1 MIKYA
6 NNILLATQI
15 SMMNEIANLSNE
27 VGRIDVMQVV
37 GGVTLDKRWSPEQ
50 DGKRVKPGI
59 LNYLVPGC
67 GFGGSCFPKDV
78 QAIRAMGKS
87 LGVKTHMMDGI
98 VKTNARQPSQVSK
111 ILYKHV
117 GSIKD
122 KTIGILGLAF
132 KPGTDDVRESA
143 SIKIASELVRGG
155 SRLIAH
161 DPEAKDNFKKVM
173 DKKEN

>member
-1 MIKYA
+1 MNLEFLREGDAICDFMNPDRIVLGREDNHARVFLEEVYSNWPVKKLVVNSRTAEMIKYA

-87 LGVKTHMMDGI
+87 LRCKNSHDGRYCQNQCQA
-98 VKTNARQPSQVSK
+98 TLSS
-111 ILYKHV
+111 
-117 GSIKD
+117 
-122 KTIGILGLAF
+122 F
-132 KPGTDDVRESA
+132 KNT
-143 SIKIASELVRGG
+143 L
-155 SRLIAH
+155 
-161 DPEAKDNFKKVM
+161 
-173 DKKEN
+173 